1 MGVGGPPVGL
11 PALGDRVRGP
21 RGRLAAASAEGVAR
35 AAAEVAASAEAH
47 PASVSHPEAATPGV
61 EVVAPSA
68 VTKASGGRAARN
80 VGSQQGSAELR
91 TRDAATKT
99 SAGKGSVRR
108 VGLLTPLALVVLV
121 AILAAPVSRASA
133 QPSST
138 GAPSD
143 VSVTVGGRTVFTSG
157 FTKWSTGAQSGG
169 PNILSELTWR
179 GVEAVV
185 PEVNAEVVW
194 KRLVLLGAFGGGFIR
209 DGVLNDDDFL
219 GNDRQ
224 GRFSHTRSSVGGDGL
239 FYGSV
244 DLGFRAFSWTATG
257 GLPGYVDAFAGFQYW
272 QENYDAFGAT
282 GTFGISPSTSVIREE
297 FTWKS
302 LRVGVRGQV
311 PITPRL
317 AARINAAAVPW
328 TRAEVVDVHPLRT
341 DVRHDPSFT
350 GSADGGI
357 GVQADGGLAF
367 MLRPRLALEA
377 GFRYWRI
384 DSGTG
389 TETAR
394 GVTVTTHER
403 VNEIRIERY
412 GPFVGVTYRF

>member
-1 MGVGGPPVGL
+1 M
-11 PALGDRVRGP
+11 
-21 RGRLAAASAEGVAR
+21 
-35 AAAEVAASAEAH
+35 
-47 PASVSHPEAATPGV
+47 
-61 EVVAPSA
+61 
-68 VTKASGGRAARN
+68 
-80 VGSQQGSAELR
+80 
-91 TRDAATKT
+91 
-99 SAGKGSVRR
+99 RR

-133 QPSST
+133 QPSSS

-179 GVEAVV
+179 GVDAVV

-357 GVQADGGLAF
+357 GVQADAAS
-367 MLRPRLALEA
+367 R
-377 GFRYWRI
+377 
-384 DSGTG
+384 SC
-389 TETAR
+389 
-394 GVTVTTHER
+394 
-403 VNEIRIERY
+403 
-412 GPFVGVTYRF
+412 

>member
-91 TRDAATKT
+91 T
-99 SAGKGSVRR
+99 S
-108 VGLLTPLALVVLV
+108 
-121 AILAAPVSRASA
+121 
-133 QPSST
+133 
-138 GAPSD
+138 SD

-179 GVEAVV
+179 GVDAVV

>member
-1 MGVGGPPVGL
+1 M
-11 PALGDRVRGP
+11 
-21 RGRLAAASAEGVAR
+21 
-35 AAAEVAASAEAH
+35 
-47 PASVSHPEAATPGV
+47 
-61 EVVAPSA
+61 
-68 VTKASGGRAARN
+68 
-80 VGSQQGSAELR
+80 
-91 TRDAATKT
+91 
-99 SAGKGSVRR
+99 RR

-133 QPSST
+133 QPSSC

-179 GVEAVV
+179 GVDAVV
-185 PEVNAEVVW
+185 PEINAEVVW

-302 LRVGVRGQV
+302 LRVGVRSQV

-317 AARINAAAVPW
+317 AARINRRPSRSLVHGERRRGYRRAGRWRPHVHAEAAP
-328 TRAEVVDVHPLRT
+328 
-341 DVRHDPSFT
+341 
-350 GSADGGI
+350 
-357 GVQADGGLAF
+357 
-367 MLRPRLALEA
+367 RPRSGIPLLA
-377 GFRYWRI
+377 
-384 DSGTG
+384 D
-389 TETAR
+389 
-394 GVTVTTHER
+394 
-403 VNEIRIERY
+403 
-412 GPFVGVTYRF
+412 RFGHRNGNGAA

>member
-1 MGVGGPPVGL
+1 RRPRAALRRRPEDHDRWVGVGGPLVGL

-108 VGLLTPLALVVLV
+108 VGLLTPLA
-121 AILAAPVSRASA
+121 
-133 QPSST
+133 
-138 GAPSD
+138 
-143 VSVTVGGRTVFTSG
+143 
-157 FTKWSTGAQSGG
+157 
-169 PNILSELTWR
+169 
-179 GVEAVV
+179 
-185 PEVNAEVVW
+185 
-194 KRLVLLGAFGGGFIR
+194 LVLLGAFGGGFIR

-357 GVQADGGLAF
+357 GVQADAAS
-367 MLRPRLALEA
+367 R
-377 GFRYWRI
+377 
-384 DSGTG
+384 SC
-389 TETAR
+389 
-394 GVTVTTHER
+394 
-403 VNEIRIERY
+403 
-412 GPFVGVTYRF
+412 